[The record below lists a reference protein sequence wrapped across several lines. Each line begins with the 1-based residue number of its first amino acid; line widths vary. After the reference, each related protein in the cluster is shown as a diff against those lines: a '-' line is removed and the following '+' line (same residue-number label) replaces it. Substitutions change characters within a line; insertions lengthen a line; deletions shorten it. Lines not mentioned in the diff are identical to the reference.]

1 MVFRAAFPSWKVSV
15 VPLCFSLCHAASFF
29 RADQYSPVHISCILL
44 SYSPVNRHL
53 AHLGFPDLRCSF
65 TPGPDYPNRSTLR
78 SLLSPLE
85 AMKFVH
91 F

>member
-15 VPLCFSLCHAASFF
+15 VPLCFSVCHAASFF
-29 RADQYSPVHISCILL
+29 RADQDCPVHISCILL

-53 AHLGFPDLRCSF
+53 GFPDLSCSF

-78 SLLSPLE
+78 NLLSPLE